1 LKDLGPVL
9 AGRGLL
15 RDRAGRI
22 IRSLRS
28 DRTAKK
34 PVQQRKA

>member
-1 LKDLGPVL
+1 LKDLGPVQ

-34 PVQQRKA
+34 PVRQRKA